1 MKLWEKD
8 IPLNKQVEQFTIG
21 RDTEFDLSLAPFDV
35 LGSMA
40 HAIML
45 GEVGV
50 LSRED
55 TAALKNALNLIYQD
69 IENGA
74 FSIDPGM
81 EDVHSQIEWQLTQ
94 TIGDAGKRLHT
105 GRSRNDQVLVDLR
118 LYFRHE
124 ITNLMQDIHAL
135 FTLLLTQSEKH
146 KDVLIP
152 GYTHLQAAMPS
163 SFGLW
168 FAAFAEN
175 LVDDLRQWN
184 TVLEISN
191 QNPLG
196 SGAGYGSSIPLH
208 RKRTTEL
215 LGFAD
220 LDYNVVHAQMGRG
233 RTELFL
239 SFGLASTANTLGKMA
254 MDVCLF
260 NSQNFGFLKLPDAFT
275 TGSSIMPHKKNPD
288 VFELIRAKCNLMGQL
303 PSNITGMIGHLP
315 SGYHRDFQLLKEL
328 IFPAIDTLKDCLA
341 LTRLALAE
349 VEVIKDTITDSRYKL
364 IFSVEAV
371 NDLVSQGVPFREA
384 YQKISRDIESGN
396 FEAPSGV
403 SHSHEGSIGNLSND
417 LIKLKFDRVWKS
429 IDFSFQRKIDALI
442 GQ

>member
-1 MKLWEKD
+1 MKIWEKD
-8 IPLNKQVEQFTIG
+8 IPLNNQVEQFTIG
-21 RDTEFDLSLAPFDV
+21 RDPEFDMDLAPFDA

-40 HAIML
+40 HATML
-45 GEVGV
+45 GEVGILTESEV
-50 LSRED
+50 KDLLTE
-55 TAALKNALNLIYQD
+55 LKKILQD
-69 IENGA
+69 IEDQS

-94 TIGDAGKRLHT
+94 KIGDAGKRLHT

-118 LYFRHE
+118 MYFRASIKE
-124 ITNLMQDIHAL
+124 LMEDTSALFETLLQQSERFQDI
-135 FTLLLTQSEKH
+135 
-146 KDVLIP
+146 LIP

-168 FAAFAEN
+168 FGAYAEN
-175 LVDDLRQWN
+175 LIDDIRQWN
-184 TVLEISN
+184 AVLEIIN

-196 SGAGYGSSIPLH
+196 SGAGYGSSVPLN

-233 RTELFL
+233 RSEMFM
-239 SFGLASTANTLGKMA
+239 SFAIASTANTLSKLA

-288 VFELIRAKCNLMGQL
+288 VFELIRAKSNLMSQL
-303 PSNITGMIGHLP
+303 PGSILGMIGHLP

-328 IFPAIDTLKDCLA
+328 IFPAIESLKDCIE
-341 LTRLALAE
+341 LTRLAITE
-349 VEVIKDTITDSRYKL
+349 VEVHEDIMKDPRYKL
-364 IFSVEAV
+364 TFSVEVV
-371 NDLVSQGVPFREA
+371 NDMVSKGIPFRDA
-384 YQKISRDIESGN
+384 YQEIAKQIEAGT
-396 FEAPSGV
+396 FEAPQELA
-403 SHSHEGSIGNLSND
+403 HTHEGSIGNLCND
-417 LIKLKFDRVWKS
+417 AIREKFQKVWRQ
-429 IDFSFQRKIDALI
+429 IDFSFEEKLAKLQ
-442 GQ
+442 Q

>member
-1 MKLWEKD
+1 MKIWEKE

-21 RDTEFDLSLAPFDV
+21 KDPEFDMDLAPFDA

-40 HAIML
+40 HATML
-45 GEVGV
+45 GEVGI
-50 LSRED
+50 LSKLEVKDLLTELRKI
-55 TAALKNALNLIYQD
+55 LQD
-69 IENGA
+69 IENQT
-74 FSIDPGM
+74 FTIEPGM

-94 TIGDAGKRLHT
+94 KIGDAGKRLHT

-118 LYFRHE
+118 MYFRACIKE
-124 ITNLMQDIHAL
+124 LMEDTRAL
-135 FTLLLTQSEKH
+135 FDTLLQQSERF

-168 FAAFAEN
+168 FGAYAEN
-175 LVDDLRQWN
+175 LIDDIRQWN
-184 TVLEISN
+184 AVLEIVN

-196 SGAGYGSSIPLH
+196 SGAGYGSSVPLN

-215 LGFAD
+215 LGFSD

-233 RTELFL
+233 RSEMFM
-239 SFGLASTANTLGKMA
+239 SFAIASTSNTLSKLA

-288 VFELIRAKCNLMGQL
+288 VFELIRAKSNLMSQL
-303 PSNITGMIGHLP
+303 PGSILGMIGHLP

-328 IFPAIDTLKDCLA
+328 IFPAIESLKDCIE
-341 LTRLALAE
+341 LTRLAITE
-349 VEVIKDTITDSRYKL
+349 VEVREDIMKDPRYTL
-364 IFSVEAV
+364 TFSVEVV
-371 NDLVSQGVPFREA
+371 NDMVSKGVPFRDA
-384 YQKISRDIESGN
+384 YQEIAKRIATGT
-396 FEAPSGV
+396 FEPPHELA
-403 SHSHEGSIGNLSND
+403 HSHEGSIGNLCND
-417 LIKLKFDRVWKS
+417 AIQEKFQKVWRL
-429 IDFSFQRKIDALI
+429 IDFSFEKKLAQLR
-442 GQ
+442 Q

>member
-1 MKLWEKD
+1 MKIWEKD

-21 RDTEFDLSLAPFDV
+21 RDPEFDMDLAPFDA

-40 HAIML
+40 HATML
-45 GEVGV
+45 GEVGILTESEV
-50 LSRED
+50 KDLLTE
-55 TAALKNALNLIYQD
+55 LKKILQD
-69 IENGA
+69 IEDQSFA
-74 FSIDPGM
+74 IDPGM

-94 TIGDAGKRLHT
+94 KIGDAGKRLHT

-118 LYFRHE
+118 MYFRASIKE
-124 ITNLMQDIHAL
+124 LMEDTSALFETLLQQSERFQDI
-135 FTLLLTQSEKH
+135 
-146 KDVLIP
+146 LIP

-168 FAAFAEN
+168 FGAYAEN
-175 LVDDLRQWN
+175 LIDDIRQWN
-184 TVLEISN
+184 AVLEIIN

-196 SGAGYGSSIPLH
+196 SGAGYGSSVPLN

-233 RTELFL
+233 RSEMFM
-239 SFGLASTANTLGKMA
+239 SFAIASTANTLSKLA

-288 VFELIRAKCNLMGQL
+288 VFELIRAKSNLMSQL
-303 PSNITGMIGHLP
+303 PGSILGMIGHLP

-328 IFPAIDTLKDCLA
+328 IFPAIESLKDCIE
-341 LTRLALAE
+341 LTRLAITE
-349 VEVIKDTITDSRYKL
+349 VEVHEDIMKDPRYKL
-364 IFSVEAV
+364 TFSVEVV
-371 NDLVSQGVPFREA
+371 NDMVSKGIPFRDA
-384 YQKISRDIESGN
+384 YQEIAKQIEAGT
-396 FEAPSGV
+396 FEAPQELA
-403 SHSHEGSIGNLSND
+403 HTHEGSIGNLCND
-417 LIKLKFDRVWKS
+417 AIREKFQKVWRQ
-429 IDFSFQRKIDALI
+429 IDFSFEEKLAKLQ
-442 GQ
+442 Q

>member
-1 MKLWEKD
+1 MKIWEKD

-21 RDTEFDLSLAPFDV
+21 RDPEFDMDLAPFDA

-40 HAIML
+40 HATML
-45 GEVGV
+45 GEVGILTESEV
-50 LSRED
+50 KDLLTE
-55 TAALKNALNLIYQD
+55 LKKILQD
-69 IENGA
+69 IEDQS

-94 TIGDAGKRLHT
+94 KIGDAGKRLHT

-118 LYFRHE
+118 MYFRASIKE
-124 ITNLMQDIHAL
+124 LMEDTSAL
-135 FTLLLTQSEKH
+135 FETLLQQSERF
-146 KDVLIP
+146 KDILIP

-168 FAAFAEN
+168 FGAYAEN
-175 LVDDLRQWN
+175 LIDDIRQWN
-184 TVLEISN
+184 AVLEIIN

-196 SGAGYGSSIPLH
+196 SGAGYGSSVPLN

-233 RTELFL
+233 RSEMFM
-239 SFGLASTANTLGKMA
+239 SFAIASTANTLSKLA

-288 VFELIRAKCNLMGQL
+288 VFELIRAKSNLMSQL
-303 PSNITGMIGHLP
+303 PGSILGMIGHLP

-328 IFPAIDTLKDCLA
+328 IFPAIESLKDCIE
-341 LTRLALAE
+341 LTRLAITE
-349 VEVIKDTITDSRYKL
+349 VEVHEDIMKDPRYKL
-364 IFSVEAV
+364 TFSVEVV
-371 NDLVSQGVPFREA
+371 NDMVSKGIPFRDA
-384 YQKISRDIESGN
+384 YQEIAKQIEAGT
-396 FEAPSGV
+396 FEAPQELA
-403 SHSHEGSIGNLSND
+403 HTHEGSIGNLCND
-417 LIKLKFDRVWKS
+417 AIREKFQKVWRQ
-429 IDFSFQRKIDALI
+429 IDFSFEEKLAKLQ
-442 GQ
+442 Q

>member
-1 MKLWEKD
+1 MKIWEKD

-21 RDTEFDLSLAPFDV
+21 RDPEFDMDLAPFDA

-40 HAIML
+40 HATML
-45 GEVGV
+45 GEVGILTESEV
-50 LSRED
+50 KDLLTE
-55 TAALKNALNLIYQD
+55 LKKILQD
-69 IENGA
+69 IEDQS

-94 TIGDAGKRLHT
+94 KIGDAGKRLHT

-118 LYFRHE
+118 MYFRASIKE
-124 ITNLMQDIHAL
+124 LMEDTSAL
-135 FTLLLTQSEKH
+135 FETLLQQSERF
-146 KDVLIP
+146 KDILIP

-168 FAAFAEN
+168 FGAYAEN
-175 LVDDLRQWN
+175 LIDDIRQWN
-184 TVLEISN
+184 AVLEIIN

-196 SGAGYGSSIPLH
+196 SGAGYGSSVPLN

-215 LGFAD
+215 LGFSD

-233 RTELFL
+233 RSEMFM
-239 SFGLASTANTLGKMA
+239 SFAIASTANTLSKLA

-288 VFELIRAKCNLMGQL
+288 VFELIRAKSNLMSQL
-303 PSNITGMIGHLP
+303 PGSILGMIGHLP

-328 IFPAIDTLKDCLA
+328 IFPAIESLKDCIE
-341 LTRLALAE
+341 LTRLAITE
-349 VEVIKDTITDSRYKL
+349 VAVHEDIMKDPRYKL
-364 IFSVEAV
+364 TFSVEVV
-371 NDLVSQGVPFREA
+371 NDMVSKGIPFRDA
-384 YQKISRDIESGN
+384 YQEIAKQIEAGT
-396 FEAPSGV
+396 FEAPQELA
-403 SHSHEGSIGNLSND
+403 HTHEGSIGNLCND
-417 LIKLKFDRVWKS
+417 AIREKFQKVWRQ
-429 IDFSFQRKIDALI
+429 IDFSFEEKLAKLQ
-442 GQ
+442 Q

>member
-1 MKLWEKD
+1 MKIWEKD

-21 RDTEFDLSLAPFDV
+21 RDPEFDMDLAPFDA

-40 HAIML
+40 HATML
-45 GEVGV
+45 GEVGILTESEV
-50 LSRED
+50 KDLLSE
-55 TAALKNALNLIYQD
+55 LKKILQD
-69 IENGA
+69 IEDQS

-94 TIGDAGKRLHT
+94 KIGDAGKRLHT

-118 LYFRHE
+118 MYFRASIKE
-124 ITNLMQDIHAL
+124 LMEDTSAL
-135 FTLLLTQSEKH
+135 FETLLQQSERF
-146 KDVLIP
+146 KDILIP

-168 FAAFAEN
+168 FGAYAEN
-175 LVDDLRQWN
+175 LIDDIRQWN
-184 TVLEISN
+184 AVLEIIN

-196 SGAGYGSSIPLH
+196 SGAGYGSSVPLN

-233 RTELFL
+233 RSEMFM
-239 SFGLASTANTLGKMA
+239 SFAIASTANTLSKLA

-288 VFELIRAKCNLMGQL
+288 VFELIRAKSNLMSQL
-303 PSNITGMIGHLP
+303 PGSILGMIGHLP

-328 IFPAIDTLKDCLA
+328 IFPAIESLKDCIE
-341 LTRLALAE
+341 LTRLAITE
-349 VEVIKDTITDSRYKL
+349 VEVHEDIMKDPRYKL
-364 IFSVEAV
+364 TFSVEVV
-371 NDLVSQGVPFREA
+371 NDMVSKGIPFRDA
-384 YQKISRDIESGN
+384 YQEIAKQIEAGT
-396 FEAPSGV
+396 FEAPQELA
-403 SHSHEGSIGNLSND
+403 HTHEGSIGNLCND
-417 LIKLKFDRVWKS
+417 AIREKFQKVWRQ
-429 IDFSFQRKIDALI
+429 IDFSFEEKLAKLQ
-442 GQ
+442 Q